1 MRLVVAL
8 KMAIHDRSTTAGAVL
23 GVIAIIFLVGQQ
35 LSVFFGL
42 LNLMSVLPDHS
53 IADAW
58 IMSKSIRNADSG
70 NLISALYI
78 DRVIGIEGV
87 EWAEPI
93 IIGSGLF
100 RRGDGSFEPV
110 RVVGVKRPR
119 IVGGPWKFIQ
129 SDERAL
135 LDLESV
141 VVDRLDLRKL
151 GHPKLDEI
159 REIGE
164 KRIRVGAIS
173 AGARGFQGTL
183 VFAPLEKVREI
194 SRTQPGRYSAILV
207 KFKEDYDKV
216 KLIEVL
222 RSILPNCSVFSSKEL
237 SSLTR
242 RYYITNTGIGGS
254 FLFSTSIAITIGI
267 VIITLTM
274 YTSVL
279 SRKKDFALI
288 RAIGGRKRDI
298 LVIVISEV
306 FFITFLGIF
315 LGYLLLS
322 TLLNYTVES
331 QIPSYFPA
339 QVVPILSLGAFL
351 VSLLGSLLALRV
363 ALKTDPA
370 TVFH

>member
-1 MRLVVAL
+1 MRLLVAI
-8 KMAIHDRSTTAGAVL
+8 KMAIHDRSTTAGSVL
-23 GVIAIIFLVGQQ
+23 GVVAIIFLVGQQ

-58 IMSKSIRNADSG
+58 VMSKNIRNADSG
-70 NLISALYI
+70 SLISGSYI
-78 DRVIGIEGV
+78 DRIIGLSGI

-100 RRGDGSFEPV
+100 QRGDGSFEPV
-110 RVVGVKRPR
+110 RVVGLKRPR
-119 IVGGPWKFIQ
+119 IAGGPWRFSE
-129 SDERAL
+129 SDERSL

-151 GHPKLDEI
+151 GHPALDDI

-164 KRIRVGAIS
+164 KRIRIGAIS
-173 AGARGFQGTL
+173 SGARGFQGTL
-183 VFAPLEKVREI
+183 VFAPLEKVRDI
-194 SRTQPGRYSAILV
+194 SKTPPGRYSAILV
-207 KFKEDYDKV
+207 KFSEYTDRERI
-216 KLIEVL
+216 LSNL
-222 RSILPNCSVFSSKEL
+222 RQILPNCSVFSSDEL
-237 SSLTR
+237 SKLTR
-242 RYYITNTGIGGS
+242 TYYITNTGIGGS
-254 FLFSTSIAITIGI
+254 FLFSTSIAIMIGI

-288 RAIGGRKRDI
+288 RAIGGRKLDI
-298 LVIVISEV
+298 FIIVISEV
-306 FFITFLGIF
+306 LFITVLGILIGF
-315 LGYLLLS
+315 LLLS
-322 TLLNYTVES
+322 TLLNYTVQS

-339 QVVPILSLGAFL
+339 QVAPLLAFGTFL
-351 VSLLGSLLALRV
+351 VSFIGSFLALRV

-370 TVFH
+370 SVFH